1 MLENGEVDSQSS
13 KSSYSSSSE
22 GEDDAFL
29 PLEDEDLLK
38 VRRLMGSLCK
48 YRDDTQREKEISF

>member
-38 VRRLMGSLCK
+38 VRRLMEKL
-48 YRDDTQREKEISF
+48 TQTSFGVKNYQL